1 MQIRAD
7 DRPCDHKPRP
17 FHGLSANWTMS
28 PRHPLTLVSNQAAF
42 IREPKSPHTPHRI

>member
-7 DRPCDHKPRP
+7 ERPCDHKPRP

-28 PRHPLTLVSNQAAF
+28 PACAHFGIQSGC
-42 IREPKSPHTPHRI
+42 IYREPKSPHTLHRI